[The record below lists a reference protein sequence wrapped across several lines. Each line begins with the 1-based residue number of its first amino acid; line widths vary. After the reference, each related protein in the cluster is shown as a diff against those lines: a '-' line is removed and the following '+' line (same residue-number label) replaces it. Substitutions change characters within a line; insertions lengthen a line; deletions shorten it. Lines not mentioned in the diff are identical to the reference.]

1 MVDVPGYG
9 EAINQELRTNQ
20 CECFRGG
27 HRRRSRAEERR
38 QESRSFTL
46 TAYTGAC
53 EPGRGTINLVIENR
67 SPVFRK
73 VNHDR
78 VCRGTGRN
86 EFVSSIRCT
95 EQPALRRD
103 KKSLYPLALL
113 PWTVQLVTR
122 TGNRNC
128 NPCSADQ
135 GILVPWIRKAV
146 M

>member
-1 MVDVPGYG
+1 MRAILFRTIERFELTAGRGRGRPKGRPGLFIGTDTGVVGVPGYG

-46 TAYTGAC
+46 TAYTAAC

-78 VCRGTGRN
+78 VCPGRN
-86 EFVSSIRCT
+86 EFVSSVPCN
-95 EQPALRRD
+95 EQPASGRD
-103 KKSLYPLALL
+103 KK
-113 PWTVQLVTR
+113 
-122 TGNRNC
+122 
-128 NPCSADQ
+128 
-135 GILVPWIRKAV
+135 
-146 M
+146 